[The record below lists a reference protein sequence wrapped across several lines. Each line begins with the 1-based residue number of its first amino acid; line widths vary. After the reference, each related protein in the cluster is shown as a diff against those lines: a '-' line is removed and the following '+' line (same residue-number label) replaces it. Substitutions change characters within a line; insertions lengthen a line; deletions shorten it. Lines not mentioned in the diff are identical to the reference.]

1 MQKLLERQQMY
12 LKKGSR
18 QGWMAT
24 RDLREDP
31 LLSCLIESELR
42 TASMIDDNDIND
54 GAGRLLSVQSVLGV
68 M

>member
-1 MQKLLERQQMY
+1 
-12 LKKGSR
+12 
-18 QGWMAT
+18 MAT

-54 GAGRLLSVQSVLGV
+54 GAERLLSVQSVLGV